1 MPQGGLGRPM
11 RDPPNQDY
19 VRRPVLRDPAED
31 AAARKRLSSAVV
43 VVSNLNLTCHN
54 QPLLDLSQ
62 AIST

>member
-43 VVSNLNLTCHN
+43 VVSNLNSSCHN
-54 QPLLDLSQ
+54 
-62 AIST
+62 